1 MLLRSEMRAEN
12 GIGKN
17 RGHGD
22 LNLRVSVARAGGLQ
36 WGPVGI
42 GGAWAPL
49 PESCAVKEGRHTGVQ
64 LKGGNVG
71 SRESLFWMR
80 ETTVCF

>member
-1 MLLRSEMRAEN
+1 MELGRTDVT
-12 GIGKN
+12 
-17 RGHGD
+17 GD

-49 PESCAVKEGRHTGVQ
+49 PESCAVKEGRHTGGQ

-71 SRESLFWMR
+71 PRESLF
-80 ETTVCF
+80 